1 MSRRHPCRGVS
12 KSRRHPDTN
21 AAVSSWA
28 SRYPCLAN
36 RPHGNP
42 TSKKARYTRPTPNCD
57 DIEVEISA
65 RTMTKRRSAE
75 LNHKVNKVLYGEAV
89 ALGSKDE
96 RHELRE
102 IAHQAAEELRAAM
115 EASVNGSA
123 SRNGEDVH
131 EIADAATSR
140 VDAAVANLDMN
151 DAEAWPALGSL
162 ESANGYLNRTRANSW
177 ELVSPGHVATTDLG
191 VDTDADTN
199 AVAGTSTGVGG
210 DVDVGAVGSVEPWEV
225 VKEDTDGIALV
236 IEEAE
241 EDADWVLTSD
251 ADAGLESDSANES
264 NPSDDESKPSS
275 VVMVAPCS
283 YLQALKLSTAALP
296 EHPRT
301 SERAAMRAARMA
313 HSRRQRARGNRAASC
328 TAGLPEDQEALS
340 DYAAL
345 KDTHNHATRS
355 RKSKQSMANRERRI
369 AAKSGLRS
377 GGPGGD

>member
-1 MSRRHPCRGVS
+1 
-12 KSRRHPDTN
+12 
-21 AAVSSWA
+21 
-28 SRYPCLAN
+28 
-36 RPHGNP
+36 
-42 TSKKARYTRPTPNCD
+42 
-57 DIEVEISA
+57 
-65 RTMTKRRSAE
+65 
-75 LNHKVNKVLYGEAV
+75 
-89 ALGSKDE
+89 
-96 RHELRE
+96 
-102 IAHQAAEELRAAM
+102 M

-275 VVMVAPCS
+275 VVMVCMGPNKKEVALLTQTPRQVAPCS